1 MSGTITNEDVS
12 GAFETME
19 DLGRLSAPEAIVG
32 RLAKYLERYGF
43 TSFLVSGLPSQN
55 ERLEPYILLNSWP
68 KEWYSRY
75 TRANYYSSDPCVRH
89 CFSTVEPFTWSELP
103 GPLLEGRRA
112 KLIMGDAADCGLVEG
127 MCVPL
132 HDVYGFQAVVTM
144 AGDKIE
150 VPPNARKLVH
160 LTSLYAFGAAERAI
174 RPSPPTQRLTERER
188 EIMSWTA
195 AGKTAWEIGE
205 VLGIAQATVA
215 AHMMHIREKLGTQN
229 AAHSVAEALR
239 RREIRL

>member
-19 DLGRLSAPEAIVG
+19 ALGRLSAPEAIVG

-68 KEWYSRY
+68 K
-75 TRANYYSSDPCVRH
+75 ACVRH